1 MIFSDLDLARRLE
14 GLEAWCGSECARAR
28 MRMQPEADTAAL
40 PVAGG
45 YAFFFG
51 AASPL
56 TEAKGLGMSGPVTD
70 EELEAMECV
79 FSGRGIP
86 AKVMLCPMADPSLLA
101 GLTRRDYQPSGF
113 ENVLYRALDRFET
126 FPTPRAIAAE
136 WAGPDEVE
144 LCGQTLARGF
154 VAPDEPGPEILEIT
168 AMAMQVEGM
177 RSVLARVD
185 GEPAGAA
192 SLLVRDGVAMLAGAS
207 TLPDYRRR
215 GIQTTLAYMRLDYAA
230 AAGCQLATMGASP
243 GSTSQRNAE
252 RLGFRVAYTK
262 LVLVREFS

>member
-1 MIFSDLDLARRLE
+1 
-14 GLEAWCGSECARAR
+14 
-28 MRMQPEADTAAL
+28 MQPEADTARL

-51 AASPL
+51 AAPPL

-154 VAPDEPGPEILEIT
+154 VAPDEPGPEIL
-168 AMAMQVEGM
+168 
-177 RSVLARVD
+177 D
-185 GEPAGAA
+185 D
-192 SLLVRDGVAMLAGAS
+192 RDGDAGRGDEERGGPRSRRAGRCGLATG
-207 TLPDYRRR
+207 PRRR
-215 GIQTTLAYMRLDYAA
+215 RHARRG
-230 AAGCQLATMGASP
+230 
-243 GSTSQRNAE
+243 
-252 RLGFRVAYTK
+252 
-262 LVLVREFS
+262 